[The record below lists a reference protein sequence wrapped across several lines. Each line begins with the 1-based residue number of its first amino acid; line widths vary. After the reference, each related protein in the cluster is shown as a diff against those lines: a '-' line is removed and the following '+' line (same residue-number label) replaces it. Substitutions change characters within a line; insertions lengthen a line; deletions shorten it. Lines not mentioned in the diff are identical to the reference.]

1 MDIIELTL
9 IVTII
14 ALIAGIIYVSFTEI
28 FIEEGKRKHLV
39 STKASKK
46 KR

>member
-1 MDIIELTL
+1 MNIVELTL

-14 ALIAGIIYVSFTEI
+14 ALIAGTIYMSFTEI
-28 FIEEGKRKHLV
+28 FIEEERKKHLV
-39 STKASKK
+39 TNKTTKK